1 LKEKNEKLLN
11 DNLLKKDQVDK
22 IIKEKNQMIKDIN
35 NLKTE
40 SKLKEEQYKTNINE
54 YENKIKYIKEN
65 NNNGNDTNKRNNN
78 NVDLEQMQSLINNI
92 YEKISHNLNS
102 NNIIN
107 NNISLFVKN
116 NINNIAKL
124 NKINKQINLFYK
136 KRRNIYIN
144 NC

>member
-1 LKEKNEKLLN
+1 
-11 DNLLKKDQVDK
+11 
-22 IIKEKNQMIKDIN
+22 MIKDIN

-92 YEKISHNLNS
+92 YEKISHNLNI

-107 NNISLFVKN
+107 NDISLFVKN
-116 NINNIAKL
+116 NINDIAKL
-124 NKINKQINLFYK
+124 NEINKQINLYYK
-136 KRRNIYIN
+136 KEEIKH
-144 NC
+144 

>member
-1 LKEKNEKLLN
+1 
-11 DNLLKKDQVDK
+11 
-22 IIKEKNQMIKDIN
+22 MIKDIN

-65 NNNGNDTNKRNNN
+65 NNNGNDTNTRNNN

-92 YEKISHNLNS
+92 YEKISYNLNS

-116 NINNIAKL
+116 NINDMILL
-124 NKINKQINLFYK
+124 N
-136 KRRNIYIN
+136 
-144 NC
+144 

>member
-1 LKEKNEKLLN
+1 
-11 DNLLKKDQVDK
+11 
-22 IIKEKNQMIKDIN
+22 MIKDIN

-78 NVDLEQMQSLINNI
+78 KVNLEQMQSLINNI

-116 NINNIAKL
+116 NINDMILL
-124 NKINKQINLFYK
+124 N
-136 KRRNIYIN
+136 
-144 NC
+144 